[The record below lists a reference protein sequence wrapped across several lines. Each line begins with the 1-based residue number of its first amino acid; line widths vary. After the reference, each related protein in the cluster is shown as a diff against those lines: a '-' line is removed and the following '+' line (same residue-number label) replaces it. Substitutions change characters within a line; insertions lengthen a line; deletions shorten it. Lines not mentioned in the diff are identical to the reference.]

1 MKQEDLK
8 NLTFESAMQKLEQIV
23 QALEAGQIKL
33 DDAVEAYEKAMFYK
47 KFCEEKLNAA
57 ALKIEKIEQN
67 QAGNLELKPLD
78 DEIKDE

>member
-8 NLTFESAMQKLEQIV
+8 NLTFETALQKLEQIV
-23 QALEAGQIKL
+23 QSLEAGQIKL

-57 ALKIEKIEQN
+57 SLKIEKIENN
-67 QAGNLELKPLD
+67 QAGKLELKPFD
-78 DEIKDE
+78 QEGENA